1 MYAVNSG
8 GGFGPKSS
16 AQDNVNKYYAYKR
29 TSGGSNGGGG
39 NKSGGGKG
47 WIVVLIIGIA
57 LMIIKAFVSR

>member
-1 MYAVNSG
+1 MYAINSG
-8 GGFGPKSS
+8 GGFDPKSS
-16 AQDNVNKYYAYKR
+16 AQENVNKYYAYKR
-29 TSGGSNGGGG
+29 TSGGSNGGG